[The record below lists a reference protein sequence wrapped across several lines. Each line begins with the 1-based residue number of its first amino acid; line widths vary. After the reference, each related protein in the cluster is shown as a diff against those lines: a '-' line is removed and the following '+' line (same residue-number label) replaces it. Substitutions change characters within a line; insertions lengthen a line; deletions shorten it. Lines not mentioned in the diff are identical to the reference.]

1 MKTSPVDIRRSPS
14 AFTLIE
20 LLVVIAIIAILA
32 AMLFPAIAVAKKK
45 ASEASARADI
55 ANIGL
60 AISRY
65 EADYNG
71 RFPAP
76 GIPTGTSD
84 VTYGYTTNT
93 VATSPIGSNQNAQVI
108 AILMDVEK
116 FNNGNVTSNAN
127 HVLNPRRIANLNAKI
142 TSDISERGVGPD
154 GEYRD
159 PWGNSYVISMDT
171 SLDERCQDF
180 LYSRRSVSQEGT
192 TGQKGHYGLSNPIG
206 NGDSDNFQFNGKY
219 MIWSRGADGKANPN
233 QKAKLGDN
241 KDNLLSWQ

>member
-1 MKTSPVDIRRSPS
+1 MKTFPDFRRWPS

-32 AMLFPAIAVAKKK
+32 AMLFPAIGIAKRK
-45 ASEASARADI
+45 AAEAGARADM

-76 GIPTGTSD
+76 GIPTGTAD
-84 VTYGYTTNT
+84 VTYGYVNSAISG
-93 VATSPIGSNQNAQVI
+93 VIASNQNAQVI
-108 AILMDVEK
+108 AILMDMEK
-116 FNNGNVTSNAN
+116 FNNGNATSNAN
-127 HVLNPRRIANLNAKI
+127 HVLNPRRIANLNAKF
-142 TSDISERGVGPD
+142 TSDNSAAGIGSD

-171 SLDERCQDF
+171 SLDEKVRDH
-180 LYSRRSVSQEGT
+180 LYARRAVSQDS
-192 TGQKGHYGLSNPIG
+192 GQKGHYGLSNPTAGG
-206 NGDSDNFQFNGKY
+206 NSDEFQFNGKF
-219 MIWSRGADGKANPN
+219 MIWSQGADRKASPT
-233 QKAKLGDN
+233 QKAKDGDN
-241 KDNLLSWQ
+241 RDNLLSWQ